1 MKAALD
7 EKPAGRRYSAREL
20 NLFFNDCGLVLTREV
35 RQALMPLPLIHN
47 ITQDRPLGSRD
58 QRVGRHVKLKR
69 RCFRQSRRLH
79 FLSRGFRG
87 VHPGPFHPVEG
98 FGARVFDLV
107 FQRVSGFAHALRQVA
122 CALA

>member
-35 RQALMPLPLIHN
+35 RQALMPLPLI
-47 ITQDRPLGSRD
+47 Q
-58 QRVGRHVKLKR
+58 LKR

-98 FGARVFDLV
+98 FGARVIDLV